1 MEQLKQRSEVLEQ
14 FKWKIEDLVSSDKVW
29 EERFEN
35 LKKDFTKMDSFKN
48 NIKINNLND
57 CLSLRDKISNETMVL
72 YVYANLKKNE
82 DSTNNFYQ
90 SLASKADSLISLY
103 QGAVAFLEPE
113 ILTLD
118 ENDLLKAIEKDLKL
132 YNQYIKNLLRTK
144 AHILSTEKEEIL
156 ANAYEISQCADNI
169 FSLSLIHI

>member
-48 NIKINNLND
+48 NIKINNLKD

-90 SLASKADSLISLY
+90 SLASKSDSLISLY
-103 QGAVAFLEPE
+103 QGAIAFLEPE
-113 ILTLD
+113 LLSLD
-118 ENDLLKAIEKDLKL
+118 ENELLKAVSSGDLSL
-132 YNQYIKNLLRTK
+132 YNHYIKNLLRTK
-144 AHILSTEKEEIL
+144 EHILSTEKEEIL
-156 ANAYEISQCADNI
+156 ASAYEISQSAENI
-169 FSLSLIHI
+169 FSM

>member
-57 CLSLRDKISNETMVL
+57 CLSLSDKISNETMVL
-72 YVYANLKKNE
+72 YVFIGEKNE
-82 DSTNNFYQ
+82 NKF
-90 SLASKADSLISLY
+90 
-103 QGAVAFLEPE
+103 F
-113 ILTLD
+113 
-118 ENDLLKAIEKDLKL
+118 
-132 YNQYIKNLLRTK
+132 
-144 AHILSTEKEEIL
+144 
-156 ANAYEISQCADNI
+156 
-169 FSLSLIHI
+169 

>member
-35 LKKDFTKMDSFKN
+35 LKKDFKKMDSFKN
-48 NIKINNLND
+48 NIKINNLYD

-90 SLASKADSLISLY
+90 SLASKADSLIRLY
-103 QGAVAFLEPE
+103 QGAVA
-113 ILTLD
+113 
-118 ENDLLKAIEKDLKL
+118 
-132 YNQYIKNLLRTK
+132 
-144 AHILSTEKEEIL
+144 
-156 ANAYEISQCADNI
+156 C
-169 FSLSLIHI
+169 